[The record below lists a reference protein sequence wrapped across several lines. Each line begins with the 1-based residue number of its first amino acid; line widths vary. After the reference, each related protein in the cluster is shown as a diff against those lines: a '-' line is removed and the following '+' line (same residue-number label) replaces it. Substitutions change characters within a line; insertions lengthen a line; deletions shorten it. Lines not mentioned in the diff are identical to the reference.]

1 MVEKY
6 LNLLEIIA
14 GAKVT
19 APDLRKYKEAI
30 EKSSLSNY
38 WCLKSLLVRL
48 ILTFPFTI
56 PIRILTILG
65 ISLLVGPLLLSLLS
79 TAPV

>member
-30 EKSSLSNY
+30 EKSSFFNY
-38 WCLKSLLVRL
+38 Q
-48 ILTFPFTI
+48 II
-56 PIRILTILG
+56 G
-65 ISLLVGPLLLSLLS
+65 
-79 TAPV
+79 A